1 MRDDPN
7 QSGMRLVSNAED
19 SFASHTFPATT
30 DELIEE
36 YGELEFELPN
46 GENTLEEVL
55 SRLPDA
61 EYDSREEAVQA
72 AYGALGEEAIGRK
85 GYSDRDPRCPGEKH
99 PEPVSL

>member
-1 MRDDPN
+1 
-7 QSGMRLVSNAED
+7 MRLVSNAED

-55 SRLPDA
+55 SRLPEA

-85 GYSDRDPRCPGEKH
+85 GYSDRDPRCPGEKY